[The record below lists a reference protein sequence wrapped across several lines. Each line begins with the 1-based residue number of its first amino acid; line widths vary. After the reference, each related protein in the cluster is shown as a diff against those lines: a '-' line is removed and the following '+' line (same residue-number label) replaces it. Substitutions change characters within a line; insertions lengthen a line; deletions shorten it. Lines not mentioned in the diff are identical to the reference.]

1 MGFIS
6 YSCVAFCVRFVF
18 GSFLGGAA
26 EKAKGKKSWG
36 ICQHCRTVL
45 KTHSFFYSS
54 LLPAPVFPFLLPFRS
69 SSRLFCQSEFPL
81 LHLIYLEQLE
91 SVSCWKIPAIYW
103 SQNVYIFT
111 LGVHVCFCVE
121 FGKSSIVV
129 TKVTNENTARN
140 RNRNAVVGKVSKE
153 TLKTEIVPI
162 ASGSKLP

>member
-1 MGFIS
+1 M
-6 YSCVAFCVRFVF
+6 
-18 GSFLGGAA
+18 
-26 EKAKGKKSWG
+26 
-36 ICQHCRTVL
+36 
-45 KTHSFFYSS
+45 
-54 LLPAPVFPFLLPFRS
+54 
-69 SSRLFCQSEFPL
+69 
-81 LHLIYLEQLE
+81 
-91 SVSCWKIPAIYW
+91 
-103 SQNVYIFT
+103 YIFT